1 MIKRIIFDLDGTLII
16 PNYDKLGLFL
26 KRLNNELDEEF
37 ILNLN
42 SYFKEFESFN
52 DKYSYEKLFQ
62 FLKEKSDGK
71 LNYNHFMKMIDYSS
85 NIEEEDFSEM
95 IDMFRSISKKYEIY
109 VLTNWF
115 KYVQILKLKKAGIY
129 EYIDKI
135 VCGEEVLKP
144 NEKAYKLCSKG
155 LKKEECLFVGDN
167 YVNDVISPIKLGYK
181 AILFDKMGFS
191 SQDKVYVLKNI
202 NYLVNYL
209 EKI

>member
-71 LNYNHFMKMIDYSS
+71 
-85 NIEEEDFSEM
+85 
-95 IDMFRSISKKYEIY
+95 R
-109 VLTNWF
+109 
-115 KYVQILKLKKAGIY
+115 AGRT
-129 EYIDKI
+129 
-135 VCGEEVLKP
+135 
-144 NEKAYKLCSKG
+144 
-155 LKKEECLFVGDN
+155 
-167 YVNDVISPIKLGYK
+167 
-181 AILFDKMGFS
+181 
-191 SQDKVYVLKNI
+191 
-202 NYLVNYL
+202 
-209 EKI
+209 